1 MCPAQASGVR
11 RSRSKGLQDKT
22 KRLDPPREEKKQSL
36 VASRSNGGCTIC
48 VLLGRKA
55 EPTAR
60 QLQAC
65 MAFCLNNNRQNS
77 ARCAV
82 LWPYCGRIPLP
93 TIPPFT
99 VQGVDVSCT
108 CTWLCT
114 WPTRYLRMHYARN
127 SLSIPCHKAQ
137 QQACCIGEPIF
148 CVVERL
154 PVTARDCPFRRA
166 RVFDDGAI
174 PESD

>member
-1 MCPAQASGVR
+1 MPCPGQRGQEISVQGTAG
-11 RSRSKGLQDKT
+11 QDKT
-22 KRLDPPREEKKQSL
+22 TRSSARREE
-36 VASRSNGGCTIC
+36 AIPSRVEVERSCIIC

-82 LWPYCGRIPLP
+82 LWPYCGRTPLP
-93 TIPPFT
+93 TISPFT
-99 VQGVDVSCT
+99 VQGRGYLIYL

-114 WPTRYLRMHYARN
+114 WPTRYLRMRCARN

-137 QQACCIGEPIF
+137 QACCIGEPIF
-148 CVVERL
+148 VL
-154 PVTARDCPFRRA
+154 SSDFPRDCP
-166 RVFDDGAI
+166 
-174 PESD
+174 